1 MDSKE
6 KRVFGGGGGAAAA
19 GEDIDEAEDVEETTV
34 FLDNRDLEHKRLEV
48 SAPASP
54 AKRANSQKEVQQGA
68 SEKDVSFDGRWVCFW
83 LRMMIYHQVTDSR

>member
-6 KRVFGGGGGAAAA
+6 KRVFGGGGAAA
-19 GEDIDEAEDVEETTV
+19 GEDIDEAEDETAV

-68 SEKDVSFDGRWVCFW
+68 SEKDVSFDGR
-83 LRMMIYHQVTDSR
+83 